1 MSQFRKGLL
10 EAGGMQTNTEYLS
23 VMDAIETTTFCVDD
37 NGKETMLIGLLVDG
51 KIRLTRSSTTITDEE
66 KAKKVYTVTYETIEA
81 DTQGRRNTLT
91 LNFDLVTSSSN
102 PKLRTCVCCKD

>member
-1 MSQFRKGLL
+1 
-10 EAGGMQTNTEYLS
+10 MQANTGYAD
-23 VMDAIETTTFCVDD
+23 VMMTIETTVFCVDD
-37 NGKETMLIGLLVDG
+37 NGMETMLTKLLADG
-51 KIRLTRSSTTITDEE
+51 KIRHTRSSTGITDEE